1 MYTSSFNAFKRIVI
15 KMILTPG
22 LNLLQ
27 FSKMQQYLPFSSH
40 TNTHSDS
47 HTDAVIL

>member
-1 MYTSSFNAFKRIVI
+1 
-15 KMILTPG
+15 MILTPG

-47 HTDAVIL
+47 HTDAVILWTINHGLTSKGMK